1 MMNQS
6 KLTTGPVGRTLT
18 NLTIPM
24 TFGLLAMV
32 AFNLVDT
39 FYVGKLGRDQLAA
52 LSYTFPVVLV
62 IVSIALGLGFGA
74 SAVISRAIG
83 EGNHH
88 KVKRLTTDAILLSFS
103 IVLVFVIT
111 GLFTIKPL
119 FTNLGATPEIIKM
132 INSYMKIWYIGMPF
146 VVVPMVGNN
155 AIRAT
160 GDTKTPSAIMLMAV
174 FINMILDPLFIFGI
188 GPFPQLGLQGAA
200 IATVFSRFFTF
211 TIASY
216 VLIKREKMIS
226 FKLPKISE
234 MLNSWKTI
242 LYIGVPIASSRVI
255 IPISIGIVT
264 RLVSNYGQY
273 AVAGFGVCT
282 KIEFFSLAVVK
293 ALATSYGPFIGQ
305 NLGARK
311 FERVIR
317 SIKISKRFA
326 MYWGVGLTILLFL
339 AAKPLAT
346 LFNKDLS
353 VISTISLYFT
363 IVPISFGLQ
372 GVYVLSNTALNVLN
386 RPFHAAGL
394 TIIQM
399 FVLYIPLA
407 YFGSHYFQLKG
418 IFAGIAV
425 AYMVTGIVS
434 NMVLNSKID
443 KMEILKNG

>member
-1 MMNQS
+1 MNQS

>member
-1 MMNQS
+1 
-6 KLTTGPVGRTLT
+6 
-18 NLTIPM
+18 
-24 TFGLLAMV
+24 
-32 AFNLVDT
+32 
-39 FYVGKLGRDQLAA
+39 
-52 LSYTFPVVLV
+52 
-62 IVSIALGLGFGA
+62 
-74 SAVISRAIG
+74 
-83 EGNHH
+83 
-88 KVKRLTTDAILLSFS
+88 
-103 IVLVFVIT
+103 
-111 GLFTIKPL
+111 
-119 FTNLGATPEIIKM
+119 
-132 INSYMKIWYIGMPF
+132 
-146 VVVPMVGNN
+146 
-155 AIRAT
+155 
-160 GDTKTPSAIMLMAV
+160 
-174 FINMILDPLFIFGI
+174 
-188 GPFPQLGLQGAA
+188 
-200 IATVFSRFFTF
+200 
-211 TIASY
+211 
-216 VLIKREKMIS
+216 
-226 FKLPKISE
+226 

-282 KIEFFSLAVVK
+282 KIEFFSLPVVK

-305 NLGARK
+305 NMGARK